1 MSGAEI
7 FHVCMLVADFG
18 LKLVEEKW
26 RCIGGDL
33 TTTEMVEQFELT
45 AQGLVDQTF
54 PRKNV
59 TVTEGELPYFTEEL
73 KILRRRR
80 NRIYQ
85 RTGKSQQ
92 YQEIKN
98 EFEQKLVNEATKYKN
113 KILQEVKDGKR
124 GSGYSAIR
132 RLGDGQSDWDARK
145 EFQIPAYCEKGLT
158 ANEAANKLADHFS
171 AISQTVKPLDFEKL
185 HPSLRLAIQEGREME
200 RKPTLSQHDVYRKLM
215 SVKKPNSSVE
225 GDIPK
230 KLIKQYPYL
239 WAGPVTKIFNN
250 IIQSSDW
257 PAQWKIENAIPL
269 HKTGDPRLVKDED
282 DVRTISKTK
291 YLSKVLEN
299 ILGEWLMPIL
309 ENNIDPNQCG
319 GLKNTSIQ
327 HYLVKLMDFVHSGID
342 KRTPHAVVMA
352 ALDLS
357 KAYNRGDHTK
367 VLEDLFDMHTPGWL
381 LALLFSYLSNRKLV
395 LKYQKTE
402 ASPRALPGGFG
413 AGTWMGGFL
422 FIVKFNGICL
432 RPPIPRPISG
442 NSSIQLKFIDD
453 SSKAAT
459 VNLQKSLIPD
469 PETRPLPL
477 QYHERTKMILK
488 PEENILQ
495 QELDRF
501 ASEVTASN
509 LVINDKK
516 SFVMVCNPS
525 KKYDFPPEFKVGNS
539 KILEIKS
546 SLKILGI
553 IIQDDLRWGK
563 QVDQMAKKASKKI
576 WMLRRMKKMGL
587 DERSICNFWK
597 AEGRVHLEPASAVW
611 TSGIT
616 VQQSR
621 KLQRVQNRAVAAFS
635 DKREDPKISAIRLN
649 LEPLDERR
657 RKLALKFAQ
666 QTVKKSRHSDMF
678 TKLENPHTS
687 RGGAKREWREPPCK
701 TRRHLKSALPYLTRL
716 LNGEKS

>member
-1 MSGAEI
+1 
-7 FHVCMLVADFG
+7 
-18 LKLVEEKW
+18 
-26 RCIGGDL
+26 
-33 TTTEMVEQFELT
+33 
-45 AQGLVDQTF
+45 
-54 PRKNV
+54 
-59 TVTEGELPYFTEEL
+59 
-73 KILRRRR
+73 
-80 NRIYQ
+80 
-85 RTGKSQQ
+85 
-92 YQEIKN
+92 
-98 EFEQKLVNEATKYKN
+98 
-113 KILQEVKDGKR
+113 
-124 GSGYSAIR
+124 
-132 RLGDGQSDWDARK
+132 
-145 EFQIPAYCEKGLT
+145 
-158 ANEAANKLADHFS
+158 
-171 AISQTVKPLDFEKL
+171 
-185 HPSLRLAIQEGREME
+185 
-200 RKPTLSQHDVYRKLM
+200 
-215 SVKKPNSSVE
+215 
-225 GDIPK
+225 
-230 KLIKQYPYL
+230 
-239 WAGPVTKIFNN
+239 
-250 IIQSSDW
+250 
-257 PAQWKIENAIPL
+257 
-269 HKTGDPRLVKDED
+269 
-282 DVRTISKTK
+282 
-291 YLSKVLEN
+291 
-299 ILGEWLMPIL
+299 MPIL

-327 HYLVKLMDFVHSGID
+327 HYLVKLLDFVHSGID